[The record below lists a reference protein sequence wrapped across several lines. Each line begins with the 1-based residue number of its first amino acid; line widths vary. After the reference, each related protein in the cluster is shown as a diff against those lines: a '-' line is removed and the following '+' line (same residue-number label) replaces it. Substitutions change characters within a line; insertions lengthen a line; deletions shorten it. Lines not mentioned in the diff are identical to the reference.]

1 MGVRDGK
8 VGTRTLRLHADYED
22 WGGTGKSRMNEWVTT
37 DALWVLRAAGRL

>member
-8 VGTRTLRLHADYED
+8 VGTQTLGLHYVD